1 DVQKS
6 VKTVV
11 ESGQLGLFANGYW
24 GHPAY
29 KLPPEVNLLA
39 VAHYLEALDW
49 QKKIVKVHTILGGKN
64 PHPHYVVGGMATP
77 IDIDS
82 DNAVHAEQLMHV
94 SQLID
99 QAVEFVEQVYIPD
112 LFAIASHYKDWRYG
126 GGLDNYLCYG
136 RFFHRRH
143 PRHKQISDAPRG
155 DSGRESGR
163 SAGGRF
169 ERPGTGERVRR
180 SFLV

>member
-1 DVQKS
+1 ALSRWPKSSPGYFKDVQKS

-49 QKKIVKVHTILGGKN
+49 QKEIVKVHTILGGKN

-82 DNAVHAEQLMHV
+82 DNAEHAEQLMHV

-99 QAVEFVEQVYIPD
+99 QAVEFVEQVYRSEEHTSE
-112 LFAIASHYKDWRYG
+112 LQS
-126 GGLDNYLCYG
+126 
-136 RFFHRRH
+136 
-143 PRHKQISDAPRG
+143 
-155 DSGRESGR
+155 REN
-163 SAGGRF
+163 
-169 ERPGTGERVRR
+169 
-180 SFLV
+180 LVCRLLLEK